1 MAGDP
6 VSNFAVN
13 PVEAIDFF
21 RQKINLPTK
30 AWTDIWEGMH
40 SRAFV
45 VAGANTEALVADFR
59 NAIDKA
65 IAEGK
70 SLDWFRKEF
79 DKIVAAHGWN
89 YKGER
94 RWRQAVIFN
103 TNLRM
108 AYATGRWAQIKRLAD
123 RRPYLR
129 YKAVLDDRT
138 RPLHR
143 AWDDV
148 VLRWDDPWWQTHFPP
163 NGWNC
168 RCSIQQ
174 LSERDMTRLN
184 LKVSPHAPASPLIA
198 RGVKTPEGVKYVLV
212 PKGID
217 PGFAYNPGEAAFG
230 RGAASLAQVKHG
242 PWTALEGL
250 SNVDKA
256 PLSKLVVQDVTKP
269 LAGMIKAGDES
280 TIRNLVTKVLG
291 GDERIV
297 VDPTGAHVQLDQ
309 AIADRWLAHPDGSE
323 AYIPLLPELITQ
335 PSELRLGFMK
345 NQATGEVM
353 LRRRYVKLL
362 RLKNGKLIGMAA
374 DVDGRMFSSF
384 TFFGASNEQSL
395 NALRQGFLL
404 WVLGL

>member
-1 MAGDP
+1 MEP
-6 VSNFAVN
+6 NFAVN
-13 PVEAIDFF
+13 PTEAIEFF
-21 RQKINLPTK
+21 RQKLNLPTTS
-30 AWTDIWEGMH
+30 WTDIWEGMH
-40 SRAFV
+40 ARAFV

-59 NAIDKA
+59 NAIDKT

-129 YKAVLDDRT
+129 YVAVMDDRT

-143 AWDDV
+143 AWHDL
-148 VLRWDDPWWQTHFPP
+148 VLRWDHPFWETHFPP

-174 LSERDMTRLN
+174 LSERDLTRLN
-184 LKVSPHAPASPLIA
+184 LKVAPHAPASSDVA
-198 RGVKTPEGVKYVLV
+198 RSIKTPDGIKYVLV

-230 RGAASLAQVKHG
+230 RGAQSMALEKHSKWTELLNDVKPDRPLPRLPLRSTAEQIIRDAPSDEASLRDMLRA
-242 PWTALEGL
+242 A
-250 SNVDKA
+250 
-256 PLSKLVVQDVTKP
+256 
-269 LAGMIKAGDES
+269 
-280 TIRNLVTKVLG
+280 LG
-291 GDERIV
+291 GDEALLN
-297 VDPTGAHVQLDQ
+297 DPTGNVIQVGQ
-309 AIADRWLAHPDGSE
+309 AIIDHWLEDPSSRLNGRQD
-323 AYIPLLPELITQ
+323 YLPLLKDLILDPEEIWI
-335 PSELRLGFMK
+335 GF
-345 NQATGEVM
+345 ATMDQSGKVGM
-353 LRRRYVKLL
+353 RRRYVKLYDL
-362 RLKNGKLIGMAA
+362 GKGKSLALICDA
-374 DVDGRMFSSF
+374 DGHLISGLTFLVSSSKSPNVR
-384 TFFGASNEQSL
+384 TG
-395 NALRQGFLL
+395 LL
-404 WVLGL
+404 VFRKK